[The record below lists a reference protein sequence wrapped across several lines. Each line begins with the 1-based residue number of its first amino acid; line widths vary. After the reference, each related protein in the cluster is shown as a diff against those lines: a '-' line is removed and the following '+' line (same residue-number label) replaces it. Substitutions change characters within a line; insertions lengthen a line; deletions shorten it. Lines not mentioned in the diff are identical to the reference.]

1 MLMVSSNFDE
11 KEEQNFLR
19 LYKIFSQ
26 FQLLYRQKWKAKE
39 GEARKRG
46 KEL

>member
-19 LYKIFSQ
+19 LYKIFLVPVVVQ
-26 FQLLYRQKWKAKE
+26 TEME
-39 GEARKRG
+39 GEG
-46 KEL
+46 GGS